1 MDSATVPFD
10 MPETLQ
16 LDHREFAALS
26 AELIA
31 DSGGLRFRAHGHSMS
46 PSIRNGDILVIKKI
60 PVDGVDVGDIVLAG
74 TENSPLLA
82 HRIIRRTGNAWITC
96 GDALTEP
103 DAPLDAERLIGR
115 VEMIERDGA
124 SYSLQT
130 VRRRLA
136 GWLWAR
142 AARLGSS
149 LPGKVMKRLLRLTS

>member
-16 LDHREFAALS
+16 LDHREFAMLS
-26 AELIA
+26 AELMTNT
-31 DSGGLRFRAHGHSMS
+31 DGLRFRAHGHSMS
-46 PSIRNGDILVIKKI
+46 PSLRNGDILVIKKI

-74 TENSPLLA
+74 TTDRPLLA
-82 HRIIRRTGNAWITC
+82 HRVIRRTRNAWITC
-96 GDALTEP
+96 GDALTRP

-115 VEMIERDGA
+115 VEMIERDGT
-124 SYSLQT
+124 SYSLRT

-136 GWLWAR
+136 GRLWAL

-149 LPGKVMKRLLRLTS
+149 LPAKAMKRLLRRLS